1 MIHKKF
7 GEIPAPGE
15 LQEIDRALLDAIAAG
30 FDEVGDL
37 IRHHRQKAAL
47 AAAMRL
53 VGEANK
59 YVADTEPFKL
69 KAPEERERLAT
80 VLWTLAQA
88 VADLMRGT
96 SVGVREGH
104 ERACRAAREVGFL
117 PHVRGNLLGT
127 SVPPHPSVHAGM
139 PVVGV
144 FFDRQR

>member
-1 MIHKKF
+1 MARRAA
-7 GEIPAPGE
+7 GEAACARQPDDWPLMG
-15 LQEIDRALLDAIAAG
+15 DDYLDALSAP
-30 FDEVGDL
+30 
-37 IRHHRQKAAL
+37 RKSRRQAV
-47 AAAMRL
+47 RP
-53 VGEANK
+53 
-59 YVADTEPFKL
+59 D
-69 KAPEERERLAT
+69 PEGVCRLAPQLHL
-80 VLWTLAQA
+80 VSQA

-117 PHVRGNLLGT
+117 PHIRGNLLET